1 MCDEITYPFP
11 NFKDALKFRD
21 MISSHGY
28 EVMMLC
34 FWFCLL
40 FYERGQHCYT
50 TLNISY
56 ELFPMSKSCPGNV
69 RGSIYAFKQLQ
80 WRDNERDGVSNH
92 QRFDCLINRLF
103 RRRSKKTLKLWVTV
117 LCEENPPVTSKTKNV
132 FIWSLIIANDL
143 YNVINP

>member
-1 MCDEITYPFP
+1 MKLLIHFPTSKMHWNLEIWFHPT
-11 NFKDALKFRD
+11 
-21 MISSHGY
+21 
-28 EVMMLC
+28 VMRWWC
-34 FWFCLL
+34 FVFGFVYF

-56 ELFPMSKSCPGNV
+56 ELFTMNKSCPGNV